1 MSDNNVEDDTGA
13 ATAEKGSSSECSDIS
28 IEKLNAEEP
37 EVAEV
42 EEIKSTE
49 DDDKVFFDGL
59 KGLSNIFTTYN
70 NKLYMGN
77 NAYMAK
83 SIIIIGRR
91 RYKCRRVS
99 G

>member
-37 EVAEV
+37 EVAE
-42 EEIKSTE
+42 IKSTE
-49 DDDKVFFDGL
+49 DDDKVFFDSL
-59 KGLSNIFTTYN
+59 KGLYNIFN
-70 NKLYMGN
+70 NKLYMSN
-77 NAYMAK
+77 NAYMVK

-91 RYKCRRVS
+91 RYQRRRIS